1 MAPRVTNE
9 VLLEKIE
16 NLKEYIVERNDNQ
29 DKKIALQ
36 EEKTE
41 KNTVAIAGMKGA
53 SGVIAFVVSTITTLT
68 GIYFG
73 TKQ

>member
-1 MAPRVTNE
+1 MPPRVTNA

-16 NLKEYIVERNDNQ
+16 NLKEYIIERNDSQ
-29 DKKIALQ
+29 DKRIELQ

-53 SGVIAFVVSTITTLT
+53 SGVIAFVVSVITTLT
-68 GIYFG
+68 SIYLGI
-73 TKQ
+73 KK

>member
-1 MAPRVTNE
+1 MPPRVTNA

-29 DKKIALQ
+29 DKRIEQQ
-36 EEKTE
+36 EKKTE

-53 SGVIAFVVSTITTLT
+53 SGVIAFFVSVITTLT
-68 GIYFG
+68 GIYLG
-73 TKQ
+73 IKK